1 MPADNNVPNSKK
13 NLDRYLRQMIFPEIG
28 EHGQE
33 KLKAASVLVA
43 GVGGLGSVSAQ
54 YLCRAGVGRLTIVD
68 SQDVQITDL
77 NRQICYSEGDIG
89 KGKAFIAEKVLSG
102 INSCVEIK
110 AFQTEISRENL
121 MSLLED
127 VQVVVDGTDNF
138 ATRFLLNEA
147 CHRRGIPLIYGG
159 IFGLKGS
166 VMTIIPGQTPC
177 LACFLS
183 EENIP
188 DGPIPAIGPFVGT
201 VATIQAMEVLKLI
214 IGFGES
220 LAGTLLKWDGRNAQT
235 RRVFIKKRPGC
246 RICSVE

>member
-1 MPADNNVPNSKK
+1 MSEDGNGSHSLK
-13 NLDRYLRQMIFPEIG
+13 NPDRYLRQIIFPEIG

-54 YLCRAGVGRLTIVD
+54 YLCRAGVGKLTIID
-68 SQDVQITDL
+68 SQDVQVTDL
-77 NRQICYSEGDIG
+77 NRQIFYTEADIG
-89 KGKAFIAEKVLSG
+89 KGKVHIAEKVLSN
-102 INSCVEIK
+102 INSSVEIK
-110 AFQTEISRENL
+110 AFQTEIAGGNI
-121 MSLLED
+121 MSLLGD

-147 CHRRGIPLIYGG
+147 CHNRGIPLIYGG

-183 EENIP
+183 EGDIS
-188 DGPIPAIGPFVGT
+188 DDPIPAIGPFVGT

-220 LAGTLLKWDGRNAQT
+220 LAGTLLKYDGRNAQT
-235 RRVFIKKRPGC
+235 RKVFIKKRADC
-246 RICSVE
+246 SICSAG